1 MNPSNNIIS
10 ITSSHGTRCIE
21 LDLFVHQD
29 VSDGISIED
38 VIRHYDQFLDR
49 LSIPRAKINELKK
62 AKDKI
67 VKEYILHTQAPATLD
82 LQLINYKALLFY
94 FKDSFIK
101 RALSLSYSNY
111 SSNDLSQI
119 QRARQNNL
127 VNYFCNGV
135 LNIKLTHNNFP
146 HLIGIRK
153 PTDSNGNITNHN
165 YIDEFLDDI
174 FYETKLIE
182 DYRSHRGDENKIKT
196 FSWIYA
202 TLSFPTLILEENAI
216 RGSHSNFKSDL
227 IFVRKLYGSNREYCY
242 HIVGVS
248 KQDTCSYFIQSQFPI
263 KTDREFHAKFN
274 QRKKIYQK
282 SRGGRS

>member
-10 ITSSHGTRCIE
+10 ITSGKRTACIE
-21 LDLFVHQD
+21 LESFVHQE
-29 VSDGISIED
+29 VSDSITVED
-38 VIRHYDQFLDR
+38 VIRHYNQFLDK

-67 VKEYILHTQAPATLD
+67 VKEYILSTQAPATLD

-101 RALSLSYSNY
+101 RALSLSCSNY
-111 SSNDLSQI
+111 TSNDLSQI
-119 QRARQNNL
+119 QRDRQNNL
-127 VNYFCNGV
+127 VNYFCNGA

-153 PTDSNGNITNHN
+153 PSDSNGNNINHN

-202 TLSFPTLILEENAI
+202 TLRFPTMILEEDAI
-216 RGSHSNFKSDL
+216 RGNRSNFKSDL
-227 IFVRKLYGSNREYCY
+227 IFVRKLYGNTEYSY

-248 KQDTCSYFIQSQFPI
+248 KQDTCNYFIQSQFPI
-263 KTDREFHAKFN
+263 KTDREFNSKFS
-274 QRKKIYQK
+274 QRKKVYQK